1 MRWIRFSTL
10 AGFPLGRSPS
20 TSPISRR
27 DPYQCCYCNFEKKDF
42 FLSKAYNESSII
54 MEAKTDTPTRCVWY
68 HNFSKKQTS
77 KLEIYGTNQIVKIC
91 VKSTVLHFVSYK
103 DVILRIF
110 CAFVSHPVFSIS
122 LFLLSNILKAL
133 TISQI
138 IRVLFISKI
147 FTCII
152 CRQEM

>member
-42 FLSKAYNESSII
+42 FCQKHIMNHQSSWKQKLILPPAVSGI
-54 MEAKTDTPTRCVWY
+54 TI
-68 HNFSKKQTS
+68 FLKKQTS
-77 KLEIYGTNQIVKIC
+77 KLEIYGKNQIVKIC
-91 VKSTVLHFVSYK
+91 VKWTVLFFVTYK
-103 DVILRIF
+103 DVILQIF
-110 CAFVSHPVFSIS
+110 CASDLHPVFSIS
-122 LFLLSNILKAL
+122 LFLLLNFLNAL

-138 IRVLFISKI
+138 IHSLFISKI